1 MPGRK
6 LPLILFASAFAVMI
20 GGDADAAPGDEPTL
34 FSPGPIEAAAP
45 TDVAPAFSPDGK
57 TVFFGRRQ
65 AGGTVSLF
73 MAKRSGQGW
82 STPAAASFS
91 GSYNDLEPAFD
102 PHGHY
107 LIFASS
113 RPIVAG
119 GEALVGRWSNI
130 DHPHGG
136 GNLWRIDPRR
146 RDAIP
151 TRLPEQ
157 INANGSTFSPAI
169 AGDGSLWF
177 MRADDGNH
185 FHIFRSALRGGQY
198 QSPQPAPFTDPLYG
212 DFDPAVAPD
221 ESFIIFSSS
230 SKRSGTPGDPV
241 TDLYISFRTR
251 QDWTRPLDLRTAIS
265 PRVRGVEARLSP
277 DLRMLY
283 FSNAIGPPG
292 QTTPSASYI
301 WQVPLDLPRLR
312 AMSRQVPPAAS

>member
-1 MPGRK
+1 MFGRK
-6 LPLILFASAFAVMI
+6 LALILYAGTAMTI
-20 GGDADAAPGDEPTL
+20 GSNADAASGEPTL
-34 FSPGPIEAAAP
+34 FSPGMIEAAAP

-73 MAKRSGQGW
+73 MARRSGQGW
-82 STPAAASFS
+82 STPDTASFS

-102 PHGHY
+102 PHGRY
-107 LIFASS
+107 LVFASS

-119 GEALVGRWSNI
+119 GEALVGRWSKS

-157 INANGSTFSPAI
+157 INANSSTFSPAV

-177 MRADDGNH
+177 MRADDGDR
-185 FHIFRSALRGGQY
+185 FHIFRSALRSGQY
-198 QSPQPAPFTDPLYG
+198 QPPQPAPFTDPRYG
-212 DFDPAVAPD
+212 DYDPAVAPD

-241 TDLYISFRTR
+241 TDLYVSFRTR
-251 QDWTRPLDLRTAIS
+251 QGWTAPLDLRTAIS
-265 PRVRGVEARLSP
+265 PLVHGVEARLSP

-283 FSNAIGPPG
+283 FSNGIGPSG
-292 QTTPSASYI
+292 QATPSASYI

-312 AMSRQVPPAAS
+312 AMSRQAAPAVS